1 MTQILKFKSIA
12 KDCLF
17 YSQWQYCISFQ
28 LDEVSALK
36 NLDHEYINALIE
48 RRKMWRGTA
57 QQRWITSR
65 LPSTPLPVMNSNR
78 RRRII
83 TEETVTDLHNLADI
97 LRKTKIPYKLVTSS
111 DHGWI
116 YTNSKRFIKRLS
128 GINAL
133 LDQQYTEAIIARPK
147 NTIVLKE
154 PKHTHRTYLKS
165 LKLTPY
171 EKQSL
176 ANFFINQ
183 IEHIRTSPS
192 LAKWLLMPFHRT
204 QDYFFVDHNGEGW
217 LIMLALVKSGIIRK
231 TVEIVT
237 A

>member
-1 MTQILKFKSIA
+1 MTQTLNFKPIA

-36 NLDHEYINALIE
+36 TLDHEYIDTIME

-57 QQRWITSR
+57 QQRWIASR
-65 LPSTPLPVMNSNR
+65 IPSIPIPVMHSNR

-83 TEETVTDLHNLADI
+83 TEETVEQLHKLANVLI
-97 LRKTKIPYKLVTSS
+97 KTKIPHKLVTSV

-116 YTNSKRFIKRLS
+116 YTNSRSFIKRLANM
-128 GINAL
+128 GIL
-133 LDQQYTEAIIARPK
+133 LDQQYTEAIISRAK
-147 NTIVLKE
+147 NTLILKE
-154 PKHTHRTYLKS
+154 PKHTHRTYFKS
-165 LKLTPY
+165 VKLTPQ
-171 EKQSL
+171 EKQNL
-176 ANFFINQ
+176 ANFFVNQ
-183 IEHIRTSPS
+183 IGHIRTGPALS
-192 LAKWLLMPFHRT
+192 KWLVMPFHRT
-204 QDYFFVDHNGEGW
+204 QDYFFVDHDGEGW

-231 TVEIVT
+231 TVKIIP

>member
-1 MTQILKFKSIA
+1 MTQILKFKPVA

-17 YSQWQYCISFQ
+17 YSRWQYCISFQ

-65 LPSTPLPVMNSNR
+65 IPSIPMPVMNSSR

-83 TEETVTDLHNLADI
+83 TDETVNDLHYLADI
-97 LRKTKIPYKLVTSS
+97 LRKTKIPHKLVTSA

-128 GINAL
+128 NIESL

-154 PKHTHRTYLKS
+154 PRHTHRTYLKS
-165 LKLTPY
+165 SKLTPH
-171 EKQSL
+171 EKQNLS
-176 ANFFINQ
+176 NFFINQ
-183 IEHIRTSPS
+183 TEYIKTSPS
-192 LAKWLLMPFHRT
+192 LSKWLLMPFHRT
-204 QDYFFVDHNGEGW
+204 QDYFFVDHDGEGW

-231 TVEIVT
+231 TVEIVQ